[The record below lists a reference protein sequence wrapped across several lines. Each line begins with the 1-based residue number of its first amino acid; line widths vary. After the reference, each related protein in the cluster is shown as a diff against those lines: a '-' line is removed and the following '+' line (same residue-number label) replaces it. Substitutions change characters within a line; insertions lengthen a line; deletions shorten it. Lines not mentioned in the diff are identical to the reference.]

1 MGVSMSNRID
11 FYQSTE
17 TTLALP
23 AVTVSTLADGQLCQD
38 LLVVEVVRG
47 TWPEFSWARLAYN
60 PAARPEVSLI
70 GAEEIETVF
79 PMGKSVSVRQ
89 IYNGIPPGIAAFSL
103 SIFEGQIESIETK
116 LGPDGEDVEIIA
128 KDFSTNLRR
137 ITVYGQRLAGAAS
150 YGVLLDGLDTVFNPD
165 GQANASAVPIQV
177 DGKSRTC
184 FGICVGPSGSKLW
197 SYAEVIDYLL
207 CEYLVDGQ
215 LHRPSLE
222 ELRALTENQKV
233 RDLDVTGLDL
243 LTALQRCCDRVGL
256 RFKFVPRPV
265 ETGPSQAIVF
275 YPDGHRGAGRA
286 VELNCQKPRWVPA
299 PRGSASRLSISKT
312 NIAKLTSTRNFW
324 PVTRKYVGQGNFKVY
339 EATFELIKAWDGSG
353 EDTEYEKF
361 SPSSNPEFY
370 KVKDVYRKWC
380 LNEAG
385 DYSGS
390 PYNQGDAFDF
400 SKIFQSS
407 NFAPRRRRFWPALT
421 TDKQGKS
428 LGYYLQVS
436 YDDGLHW
443 WQYLHA
449 FNNLLDECGV
459 WLSPDRIGID
469 TWVAALKGV
478 LKFRITA
485 SVISDERLSCVV
497 VDGPVN
503 SVAPVV
509 EHVITLPR
517 QFKYRKVT
525 DRSIFANAYDP
536 EASSSPP
543 EASSG
548 DEVDD
553 TTALYEFVRHR
564 AAISP
569 ATIETIQVQ
578 TPMLA
583 LHYNVGDRLSSSP
596 ESRDLLGVKHD
607 NRSKAWVERVQ
618 MDFVKQCTNLK
629 LIRSRS

>member
-1 MGVSMSNRID
+1 M
-11 FYQSTE
+11 
-17 TTLALP
+17 
-23 AVTVSTLADGQLCQD
+23 
-38 LLVVEVVRG
+38 EVVRG
-47 TWPEFSWARLAYN
+47 TWPEFGWAKLAYN
-60 PAARPEVSLI
+60 PAACPEVSLI

-79 PMGKSVSVRQ
+79 PMGKSISVRQ
-89 IYNGIPPGIAAFSL
+89 MYNGIPPGVAASSL
-103 SIFEGQIESIETK
+103 SIFEGQIDSIETE

-128 KDFSTNLRR
+128 KDFSANLRR
-137 ITVYGQRLAGAAS
+137 ITVYGQRISNSEGSTLF
-150 YGVLLDGLDTVFNPD
+150 LDGLDTVFNPD
-165 GQANASAVPIQV
+165 GKANADQSPTEV

-184 FGICVGPSGSKLW
+184 FVPSRSASGSGGKLW
-197 SYAEVIDYLL
+197 SYAEAIDYLL

-215 LHRPSLE
+215 LHQPDLE
-222 ELRALTENQKV
+222 ELRAFTDNQKV

-256 RFKFVPRPV
+256 RFKFVPRLV

-275 YPDGHRGAGRA
+275 YRNGAGRA
-286 VELNCQKPRWVPA
+286 VELNCQKHGEQLSV
-299 PRGSASRLSISKT
+299 SRT
-312 NIAKLTSTRNFW
+312 NIAKLSSTRNFW
-324 PVTRKYVGQGNFKVY
+324 PVTHKYVGQGDFKVY
-339 EATFELIKAWDGSG
+339 EATFELIKAWDGNS

-361 SPSSNPEFY
+361 SPSTNPEFY

-390 PYNQGDAFDF
+390 PYNQGDEFDF

-407 NFAPRRRRFWPALT
+407 NFAHRRRRFWPALT
-421 TDKQGKS
+421 TGKQGKS

-443 WQYLHA
+443 WQYLQA

-459 WLSPDRIGID
+459 WLSSDQLDVD

-497 VDGPVN
+497 ADGPVN
-503 SVAPVV
+503 SCAPVV
-509 EHVITLPR
+509 KHVIALPR

-525 DRSIFANAYDP
+525 EQSIFANACDDMLGQP
-536 EASSSPP
+536 
-543 EASSG
+543 

-553 TTALYEFVRHR
+553 SAALYESVRQR
-564 AAISP
+564 AAVSH
-569 ATIETIQVQ
+569 ATIETVEVQ
-578 TPMLA
+578 TPCLVFDYR
-583 LHYNVGDRLSSSP
+583 LGDWVTSSP
-596 ESRDLLGVKHD
+596 ESRDLLGCNSD
-607 NRSKAWVERVQ
+607 NRSSVWVERVQ
-618 MDFVKQCTNLK
+618 MDFKKQCTNLK
-629 LIRSRS
+629 LVRSRRQKFKV